1 MVNMEVTLDY
11 IIRRTV
17 NKIPHK
23 TAIIY
28 EDRRISYQE
37 LDERANRLAN
47 ALISL
52 GLQKGDRVGVL
63 LYNCPEY
70 FECIIGITRAGGIM
84 IPLNYR
90 FRSSELEYVL
100 NQGGATFLIYDE
112 EFHPI
117 VDPEKIDTKVEHY
130 VCVGEAQGGNYEH
143 LLSRA
148 SAERPSVSLTEDDTS
163 MILNSSGTTGNPKG
177 VCLTHKCQVWNSVNL
192 TYGLDWLPQD
202 TMLIPTPLF
211 HTAALNR
218 SIPVLSI
225 GGTLVL
231 MRQFRP
237 LMFLELLEREKVS
250 ITGLVPTMFTMVKQL
265 PDHDGYDVGTVKEV
279 TIGAATVPMALLKQ
293 VCVFFPNAKVWN
305 GYGLT
310 ECPSATSMRV
320 DQFPPQMNSIG
331 KPYLNLEVRI
341 MDENRRE
348 VPVGTIGEICLR
360 GPIVMKQYFNN
371 EEATRDAFSGE
382 WLRTGDLGKVDE
394 DGFVYIMDR
403 KKDMII
409 SGGENIYS
417 KEVEDVLYNHE
428 SILEAAVI
436 GVEDELWGESV
447 RAVIQPKPGAT
458 LTEEDVIAF
467 CAGRLAGYKKPKSV
481 VFVDDMP
488 KTASNKILKREL
500 REKYGTI

>member
-1 MVNMEVTLDY
+1 
-11 IIRRTV
+11 
-17 NKIPHK
+17 
-23 TAIIY
+23 
-28 EDRRISYQE
+28 
-37 LDERANRLAN
+37 
-47 ALISL
+47 
-52 GLQKGDRVGVL
+52 
-63 LYNCPEY
+63 
-70 FECIIGITRAGGIM
+70 
-84 IPLNYR
+84 
-90 FRSSELEYVL
+90 
-100 NQGGATFLIYDE
+100 
-112 EFHPI
+112 
-117 VDPEKIDTKVEHY
+117 
-130 VCVGEAQGGNYEH
+130 
-143 LLSRA
+143 
-148 SAERPSVSLTEDDTS
+148 
-163 MILNSSGTTGNPKG
+163 
-177 VCLTHKCQVWNSVNL
+177 
-192 TYGLDWLPQD
+192 
-202 TMLIPTPLF
+202 
-211 HTAALNR
+211 
-218 SIPVLSI
+218 
-225 GGTLVL
+225 
-231 MRQFRP
+231 
-237 LMFLELLEREKVS
+237 
-250 ITGLVPTMFTMVKQL
+250 
-265 PDHDGYDVGTVKEV
+265 VGTVKEV
-279 TIGAATVPMALLKQ
+279 TIGAATVPVALLKQ
-293 VCVFFPNAKVWN
+293 VCDFFPNAKVWN

-331 KPYLNLEVRI
+331 RPYLNLEVRI

-500 REKYGTI
+500 RDKYGTI